1 MALTLFQ
8 TTCKYRKDA
17 LKSLYGEEQREE
29 NKVFRRT
36 EEESSLK
43 IKK

>member
-17 LKSLYGEEQREE
+17 LKSLHGEEQREE
-29 NKVFRRT
+29 NKVFRS
-36 EEESSLK
+36 EEQE
-43 IKK
+43 KKVL